1 LVRFVLKTVQ
11 RRVDLGEVSRGHLS
25 PSSERIVSVR
35 TSSAALLAAAALV
48 LAPAAAALAA
58 DTPGAGT
65 GVTKSQVAKARA
77 EARKLE
83 KQAKSK
89 GRVVLNGTVKA
100 VTAAVAPVAA
110 TETTAAV
117 VGADATLTLT
127 VHGGRYKALR
137 GTDVTVTVLADAKVT
152 RDGVVDLSAVL
163 VGDHVVVKSRDFD
176 FAVDTTTLVP
186 TVTVTATV
194 GRVVANARDA
204 VETETETETE
214 APAAG

>member
-1 LVRFVLKTVQ
+1 M
-11 RRVDLGEVSRGHLS
+11 
-25 PSSERIVSVR
+25 SVR
-35 TSSAALLAAAALV
+35 SSSAALLVAAALV

-58 DTPGAGT
+58 DTPAAGT
-65 GVTKSQVAKARA
+65 TGATKSQLAKARA

-83 KQAKSK
+83 RQAKAK
-89 GRVVLNGTVKA
+89 GRVVLGGTVKA

-110 TETTAAV
+110 TDVAPAV
-117 VGADATLTLT
+117 EGTEATLTFT
-127 VHGGRYKALR
+127 VHGGRYKDLR

-176 FAVDTTTLVP
+176 FVVDRTTVVP
-186 TVTVTATV
+186 SVTVTATV

-204 VETETETETE
+204 VETETV
-214 APAAG
+214 PATV

>member
-1 LVRFVLKTVQ
+1 MNFR
-11 RRVDLGEVSRGHLS
+11 
-25 PSSERIVSVR
+25 
-35 TSSAALLAAAALV
+35 SASFAVVAAAALA
-48 LAPAAAALAA
+48 LAPAAAAVAEDAPAA
-58 DTPGAGT
+58 KP
-65 GVTKSQVAKARA
+65 GVTKSKLAKARA

-83 KQAKSK
+83 RQAEAK
-89 GRVVLNGTVKA
+89 GRVVLGGTVKA

-110 TETTAAV
+110 TDTAPAV
-117 VGADATLTLT
+117 EGAEATLTFT
-127 VHGGRYKALR
+127 VHGGRYKELR

-176 FAVDTTTLVP
+176 FVVDRTTLVP

-204 VETETETETE
+204 VETETAPETV
-214 APAAG
+214 